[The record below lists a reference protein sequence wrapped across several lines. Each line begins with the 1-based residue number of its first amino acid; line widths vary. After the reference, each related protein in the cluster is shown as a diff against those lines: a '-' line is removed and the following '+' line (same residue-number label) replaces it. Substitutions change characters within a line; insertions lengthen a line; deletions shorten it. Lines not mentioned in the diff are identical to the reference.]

1 MAVEIISSGVD
12 IAAEIKGV
20 DLSKPSTV
28 EEVVAISKA
37 FVEHAVLIFRN
48 QSLLAR
54 QFADISGHFG
64 ELRVYI

>member
-1 MAVEIISSGVD
+1 MAVEIIPSGSD
-12 IAAEIKGV
+12 IGAEIKGA
-20 DLSKPSTV
+20 DLAKPFSA
-28 EEVVAISKA
+28 EEVLAINKA